1 MSSSSPSVQSN
12 INQVCVQPQQKVL
25 LQVLPVQMHSQGNLV
40 TTYAVLDPG
49 SDSTLIRKD
58 LADRLQLVGETHR
71 LNINTAGNEATAKT
85 LDRVSFSLSSK
96 DQPDPVMVHGA
107 WVIDKLNIPSSKVS
121 KKRAAEQ
128 WNHLSDVDL
137 PELEGGDVMILIGA
151 HMAQLLIHLEYRQG
165 RRDEPIAVKTPLGWT
180 LFGKLNQG
188 HCGTINA
195 NFLASDKEITLQ
207 HQIERFWE
215 IDSYANKQVLS
226 ESTLSVE
233 DKRALTILE
242 RCTVKEGG
250 HYKTPLLWK
259 LEPALP
265 TNRAMAVSRLHC
277 TGRKLKRNP
286 QLAEKYQ
293 NVINNYVCKGHAQ
306 RMTQEEAKV
315 ITPKTWYLPHH
326 AVLNPNKPGKV
337 RVVFDA
343 ASKFDGVSLNDKL
356 LTGPDLLN
364 NLVGILMRF
373 RTGKIGVM
381 ADIEQMFHQVGV
393 CEEDRDS
400 LRFLWRDLDET
411 RIPNEYKMTVHV
423 FGAVDSPCCANYAL
437 QRAARDQQVKF
448 SEDAINAVRRN
459 FYMDDLLASKQSSDK
474 ATAKDLI
481 GILATG
487 GFRLTKWMSNNRE
500 VFSAIPSSEVACDI
514 IHLDRKELP
523 QERALGVKWCAE
535 QDLLSIE
542 PVKSEFPNTKRGI
555 LSATSS
561 VFDPLGIAAPYVI
574 KAKLIIQEMWR
585 RHIEWDDEL
594 PNDIL
599 QRWQFWK

>member
-1 MSSSSPSVQSN
+1 
-12 INQVCVQPQQKVL
+12 
-25 LQVLPVQMHSQGNLV
+25 
-40 TTYAVLDPG
+40 
-49 SDSTLIRKD
+49 
-58 LADRLQLVGETHR
+58 
-71 LNINTAGNEATAKT
+71 
-85 LDRVSFSLSSK
+85 
-96 DQPDPVMVHGA
+96 MVHGA
-107 WVIDKLNIPSSKVS
+107 WVIDKLNIPSFKVS

-137 PELEGGDVMILIGA
+137 PKLEGGDVMILIGA
-151 HMAQLLIHLEYRQG
+151 DMAHLLIHLEVRQR

-180 LFGKLNQG
+180 LFGKVNQG

-215 IDSYANKQVLS
+215 IDSYATKQVLS
-226 ESTLSVE
+226 ESTLSVQ

-242 RCTVKEGG
+242 SSTVKEGG

-265 TNRAMAVSRLHC
+265 NNRAMAVSRLHC
-277 TGRKLKRNP
+277 TERKLKRNP
-286 QLAEKYQ
+286 QLAEKYH

-373 RTGKIGVM
+373 CTGKIGVM

-411 RIPNEYKMTVHV
+411 RRLNEYKMTVHV

-437 QRAARDQQVKF
+437 QRAARDQQGKF

-474 ATAKDLI
+474 ATVLAKDFI

-500 VFSAIPSSEVACDI
+500 VLSAIPSSEVARDI
-514 IHLDRKELP
+514 IHLDRTELP
-523 QERALGVKWCAE
+523 QERALGVKWCTE
-535 QDLLSIE
+535 QDLLSLE

-574 KAKLIIQEMWR
+574 KAKLIIQELWR

-599 QRWQFWK
+599 QRWQCWKEGLKASQKIAIPRWFGFHRNECQNV